1 MYKAC
6 NGEIFEPA
14 GRKCLLIL
22 HDKKEGARQL
32 ALNAADY
39 LRSHQYQVDSISYD
53 LLPKCECHQYT
64 FALLFGGDGLALM
77 AGVYLSRCH
86 LPILVINLGQ
96 VGFMAAFDLES
107 WQHALDELM
116 AGRLG
121 IRRHQALEFSLD
133 DWATHHLAMNEVFLA
148 AEERFKICEF
158 DLSIGFGDS
167 LGLMRSDGL
176 MISTPTGSTGHALSC
191 GGPLLDTDVQA
202 LLILAVNPY
211 TTAYRPLLI
220 SDRQSVRV
228 RLARSNR
235 NKVLLIRDGS
245 CMTELQPQ
253 MTLQLRLS
261 GQYADFICAR
271 GHSFYQTIQ
280 KKLGWNAGII
290 YQKDGA

>member
-6 NGEIFEPA
+6 DGELFEPT
-14 GRKCLLIL
+14 GQKCLLVL
-22 HDKKEGARQL
+22 HDKKEAAYQL
-32 ALNAADY
+32 ALDAAEY
-39 LRSHQYQVDSISYD
+39 LRLHRYHVDSISYD
-53 LLPKCECHQYT
+53 LLAGYDCHNYT

-77 AGVYLSRCH
+77 AGAHLSRWH

-96 VGFMAAFDLES
+96 VGFMAAFDAAS
-107 WQHALDELM
+107 WQYALDELM
-116 AGRLG
+116 AGRLK
-121 IRRHQALEFSLD
+121 IRPHRALEFTLD
-133 DWATHHLAMNEVFLA
+133 EWASCHLAINEVFLTA
-148 AEERFKICEF
+148 QESFKICEF
-158 DLSIGFGDS
+158 DLSISHDHS

-191 GGPLLDTDVQA
+191 GGPILDPAVQA

-220 SDRQSVRV
+220 SDRQSVQV
-228 RLARSNR
+228 RLAQRNR

-245 CMTELQPQ
+245 CMTELRPG

-261 GQYADFICAR
+261 EQYAHFLCAKD
-271 GHSFYQTIQ
+271 HSFYQTIQ